1 MSVRENIASNL
12 LTVIGNISSPITI
25 KKATRQPFPLDELS
39 EQQYPA
45 VLVQTQLETKEDQEL
60 GGGART
66 RINTLEFLIT
76 GYTKGA
82 ESNIDTARN
91 ELAEALENKLE
102 EDITRGGNALDTE
115 VIEIETDAGQLFPY
129 GAISMVVRVIYE
141 HQSGTA

>member
-1 MSVRENIASNL
+1 MSVREDIASNI
-12 LTVIGNISSPITI
+12 LTSIQAISSPTI
-25 KKATRQPFPLDELS
+25 KKATRQPFPLEELS

>member
-1 MSVRENIASNL
+1 MSVREDIASNI
-12 LTVIGNISSPITI
+12 LTSIQAISSPTI

-141 HQSGTA
+141 HQSGTV

>member
-1 MSVRENIASNL
+1 MSVREDIASNI
-12 LTVIGNISSPITI
+12 LTSIQAISSPTI

-115 VIEIETDAGQLFPY
+115 IIEIETDAGQLFPY

>member
-1 MSVRENIASNL
+1 MSVREDIASNI
-12 LTVIGNISSPITI
+12 LTSIQAISSPTI

-45 VLVQTQLETKEDQEL
+45 VLIQTQLETKEDQEL
-60 GGGART
+60 GSGGKT

-82 ESNIDTARN
+82 ESNIDTSRN
-91 ELAEALENKLE
+91 ELAEAIENKLE
-102 EDITRGGNALDTE
+102 EDITRNGNALDTE
-115 VIEIETDAGQLFPY
+115 VIEIETDAGELFPY
-129 GAISMVVRVIYE
+129 GAITMVVRVIYE

>member
-1 MSVRENIASNL
+1 MSVREDIASNI
-12 LTVIGNISSPITI
+12 LTSIQAISSPTI

-60 GGGART
+60 GGSART

>member
-1 MSVRENIASNL
+1 MSVREDIASNI
-12 LTVIGNISSPITI
+12 LTSIQAISSPTI

-39 EQQYPA
+39 QQQYPA

>member
-1 MSVRENIASNL
+1 MSVRENIANHI
-12 LTVIGNISSPITI
+12 LTTIQSISSPAI

-45 VLVQTQLETKEDQEL
+45 VLIQTQLETKEDQEL
-60 GGGART
+60 GSGGKT

-82 ESNIDTARN
+82 ESNIDTSRN
-91 ELAEALENKLE
+91 ELAEAIENKLE
-102 EDITRGGNALDTE
+102 EDITRNGNALDTE
-115 VIEIETDAGQLFPY
+115 VVEIETDAGELFPY
-129 GAISMVVRVIYE
+129 GAITMVVRVIYE

>member
-1 MSVRENIASNL
+1 MSVREDIASNI
-12 LTVIGNISSPITI
+12 LTSIQAISSPTI

>member
-1 MSVRENIASNL
+1 MSVREDIASNI
-12 LTVIGNISSPITI
+12 LTSIQAISSPTI

-115 VIEIETDAGQLFPY
+115 VIEIETDAG
-129 GAISMVVRVIYE
+129 
-141 HQSGTA
+141 

>member
-1 MSVRENIASNL
+1 MSVREDIANNI
-12 LTVIGNISSPITI
+12 LTTIQAISSPTI

-45 VLVQTQLETKEDQEL
+45 VLIQTQLETKEDQEL
-60 GGGART
+60 GSGGKT

-82 ESNIDTARN
+82 ESNIDTSRN
-91 ELAEALENKLE
+91 ELAEAIENKLE
-102 EDITRGGNALDTE
+102 EDITRNGNALDTE
-115 VIEIETDAGQLFPY
+115 VVEIETDAGELFPY
-129 GAISMVVRVIYE
+129 GAITMVVRVIYE

>member
-1 MSVRENIASNL
+1 MSVREDIANNI
-12 LTVIGNISSPITI
+12 LTTIQAISSPTI

-45 VLVQTQLETKEDQEL
+45 VLIQTQLETKEDQEL
-60 GGGART
+60 GSGGKT

-82 ESNIDTARN
+82 ESNIDTSRN
-91 ELAEALENKLE
+91 ELAEAIENKLE
-102 EDITRGGNALDTE
+102 EDITRNGNALDTE
-115 VIEIETDAGQLFPY
+115 VVEIETDAGELFPY
-129 GAISMVVRVIYE
+129 GAITMIVRVIYE

>member
-1 MSVRENIASNL
+1 MSVREDIASNI
-12 LTVIGNISSPITI
+12 LTSIQAISSPTI

-60 GGGART
+60 GSGGRT

>member
-1 MSVRENIASNL
+1 MSVREDIANNI
-12 LTVIGNISSPITI
+12 LTTIQAISSPAI

-45 VLVQTQLETKEDQEL
+45 VLIQTQLETKEDQEL
-60 GGGART
+60 GSGGKT

-82 ESNIDTARN
+82 ESNIDTSRN
-91 ELAEALENKLE
+91 ELAEAIENKLE
-102 EDITRGGNALDTE
+102 EDITRNGNALDTE
-115 VIEIETDAGQLFPY
+115 VVEIETDAGELFPY
-129 GAISMVVRVIYE
+129 GAITMVVRVIYE